1 MGAIQ
6 NVRKCYK
13 KKRWIVSLSYK
24 KGIETLSEIERKK
37 HKELISKISKESSIK
52 KILEIIPNSKVTSI
66 EKMEKK

>member
-1 MGAIQ
+1 MPQ
-6 NVRKCYK
+6 
-13 KKRWIVSLSYK
+13 KRWIVSLSYK

-37 HKELISKISKESSIK
+37 HKELISKISKAPIK

>member
-1 MGAIQ
+1 MLENAT
-6 NVRKCYK
+6 

-24 KGIETLSEIERKK
+24 KGIETLSEIEMRN
-37 HKELISKISKESSIK
+37 HQELISKISKESSIK